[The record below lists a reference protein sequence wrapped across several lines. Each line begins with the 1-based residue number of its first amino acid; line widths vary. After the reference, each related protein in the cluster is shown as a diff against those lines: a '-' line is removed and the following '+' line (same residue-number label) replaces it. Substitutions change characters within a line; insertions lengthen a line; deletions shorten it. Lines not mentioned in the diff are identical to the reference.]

1 MPTCL
6 FRRTAPLVCATL
18 TAACAGSPP
27 TSATPPRISL
37 PAAATTPCRLP
48 VLPDPATLVDLER
61 VYAERGA
68 ALIACDGARRLALDV
83 LAAERALGDP

>member
-6 FRRTAPLVCATL
+6 FRRTAPLVCAML
-18 TAACAGSPP
+18 TAACASLPP
-27 TSATPPRISL
+27 TSATPPMISL